1 MYAIDF
7 RSCIPLMHVYK
18 VETAGE
24 PPTVDKPTASICFRK
39 TGSSGLYLSK
49 YCKYECGYA
58 SNHGFESR
66 KPLIMCLSIVLQ
78 HRY

>member
-7 RSCIPLMHVYK
+7 RSCIPFMHVYK

-39 TGSSGLYLSK
+39 TGSSGLYLSTVSMNVATQATM
-49 YCKYECGYA
+49 GLRA
-58 SNHGFESR
+58 GNH
-66 KPLIMCLSIVLQ
+66 
-78 HRY
+78 